1 MYGHTPE
8 PRAPK
13 KTKDSKMKYGII
25 PPYRASVVHDPQY
38 MSAFA
43 RHADALGFESLFV
56 VEHAVVA
63 AGYER
68 NYPYN
73 SSGEMALAEDCN
85 IPDPL
90 DMLAFL
96 AGITDSIRLGT
107 GILVAPNHHPV
118 PLAKRCATID
128 VLSGGRL
135 HLGVGVGWMREELE
149 ACGVDFD
156 TRGRRLNE
164 IIEVMRKLWAPGA
177 ASHDGDFFGFGSAN
191 SYPKPVQGN
200 IPIHIGGHSRAA
212 ARRAGRLGDGFH
224 PLGLAGDDLSGAL
237 EIVRSE
243 AEQAGRDPDSLE
255 LTLGGGLAVFDEAAL
270 EQVVAAGAD
279 RVILGSGTSDLS
291 ALQDEMSAFAE
302 RFIAGV

>member
-1 MYGHTPE
+1 
-8 PRAPK
+8 
-13 KTKDSKMKYGII
+13 MKYGII

-43 RHADALGFESLFV
+43 KHADRLGFESLFV

-63 AGYER
+63 ADYER
-68 NYPYN
+68 KYPYN

-90 DMLAFL
+90 DLLAYL
-96 AGITDSIRLGT
+96 AGITSNIRLGT

-149 ACGVDFD
+149 ACGAAFE
-156 TRGRRLNE
+156 TRGQRLNE

-177 ASHDGDFFGFGSAN
+177 ASHAGDFFGFGPVN
-191 SYPKPVQGN
+191 SYPKPVDHA
-200 IPIHIGGHSRAA
+200 IPIHIGGHSQAA

-224 PLGLAGDDLSGAL
+224 PLGLQGDELTAALDLMK
-237 EIVRSE
+237 SE
-243 AEQAGRDPDSLE
+243 ASKAGRDPDSLE
-255 LTLGGGLAVFDEAAL
+255 LTLGGSLAHFDEAAL
-270 EQVVAAGAD
+270 AQVEAVGAD
-279 RVILGSGTSDLS
+279 RVLVGSGTSDLA
-291 ALQDEMSAFAE
+291 ALSDEMSAFAE
-302 RFIAGV
+302 QFIKAG

>member
-1 MYGHTPE
+1 
-8 PRAPK
+8 
-13 KTKDSKMKYGII
+13 MKYGII
-25 PPYRASVVHDPQY
+25 PPYRASVVHDPEY

-43 RHADALGFESLFV
+43 KHADELGFESLFV

-63 AGYER
+63 EDYER
-68 NYPYN
+68 KYPYN

-90 DMLAFL
+90 DLLAYL
-96 AGITDSIRLGT
+96 AGITSNIRLGT

-149 ACGVDFD
+149 ACGAAFE

-164 IIEVMRKLWAPGA
+164 IIEVMRKLWAPGV
-177 ASHDGDFFGFGSAN
+177 ASHEGEFFHFGPVN
-191 SYPKPVQGN
+191 SYPKPVSHA
-200 IPIHIGGHSRAA
+200 IPIHIGGHSQAA

-224 PLGLAGDDLSGAL
+224 PLGLQGDDLTAAL
-237 EIVRSE
+237 DLMKSE
-243 AEQAGRDPDSLE
+243 ASQAGRDPESLE
-255 LTLGGGLAVFDEAAL
+255 LTLGGGLVHFDEAAL
-270 EQVVAAGAD
+270 ENVQSLGAN
-279 RVILGSGTSDLS
+279 RVILGSGTSDLA
-291 ALQDEMSAFAE
+291 ALQDEMSTFAAK
-302 RFIAGV
+302 FIAA

>member
-1 MYGHTPE
+1 
-8 PRAPK
+8 
-13 KTKDSKMKYGII
+13 MKYGII

-38 MSAFA
+38 MTAFA
-43 RHADALGFESLFV
+43 QHADQLGFETLFV

-63 AGYER
+63 ADYER
-68 NYPYN
+68 RYPYN

-90 DMLAFL
+90 ELLAWL
-96 AGITDSIRLGT
+96 AGITENIRLGT

-118 PLAKRCATID
+118 PLAKRCATVD

-149 ACGVDFD
+149 ACGVEFE

-164 IIEVMRKLWAPGA
+164 IIEVMRQLWAPGV
-177 ASHDGDFFGFGSAN
+177 ASHQGEFYQFGPVN
-191 SYPKPVQGN
+191 SCPKPVGN
-200 IPIHIGGHSRAA
+200 AVPIHIGGHSKAA

-224 PLGLAGDDLSGAL
+224 PLGLQGDDLQDAL
-237 EIVRSE
+237 GLMRDE
-243 AEQAGRDPDSLE
+243 ATAAGRDPAGIE

-270 EQVVAAGAD
+270 EQMESLGAD

-291 ALQDEMSAFAE
+291 ELQAEMSAFAE
-302 RFIAGV
+302 KFIAA

>member
-1 MYGHTPE
+1 
-8 PRAPK
+8 
-13 KTKDSKMKYGII
+13 MKYGII

-43 RHADALGFESLFV
+43 KHADTLGFESLFV
-56 VEHAVVA
+56 VEHAIVA
-63 AGYER
+63 ADYER
-68 NYPYN
+68 KYPYN

-90 DMLAFL
+90 DLLAFL
-96 AGITDSIRLGT
+96 AGITSNIRLGT

-149 ACGVDFD
+149 ACGAAFE
-156 TRGRRLNE
+156 TRGERLNE
-164 IIEVMRKLWAPGA
+164 IIEVMRKLWASGA
-177 ASHDGDFFGFGSAN
+177 ASHTGDFFSFGPVN
-191 SYPKPVQGN
+191 SYPKPVDN
-200 IPIHIGGHSRAA
+200 AIPIHIGGHSKAA

-224 PLGLAGDDLSGAL
+224 PLGLQGDDLTAAL
-237 EIVRSE
+237 DLMKSE
-243 AEQAGRDPDSLE
+243 ASKAGRDPASLE
-255 LTLGGGLAVFDEAAL
+255 LTLGGGLAHFDEAAL
-270 EQVVAAGAD
+270 EKVQAVGAD
-279 RVILGSGTSDLS
+279 RVLVGSGTSDLA

-302 RFIAGV
+302 KFIKAG